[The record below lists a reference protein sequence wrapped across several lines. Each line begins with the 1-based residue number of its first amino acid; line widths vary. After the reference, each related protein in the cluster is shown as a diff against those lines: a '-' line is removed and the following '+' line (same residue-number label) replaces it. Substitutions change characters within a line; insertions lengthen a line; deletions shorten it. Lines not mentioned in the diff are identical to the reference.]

1 MPSFNPRVG
10 SDYRTHVPAWVRVMR
25 SYNRYT
31 EHALASADTLGRD
44 SFSRVVVCQAGRDLS
59 MPEPRHNENENK
71 SRHAAADDDCCDE
84 MAEKYGWQLVDVEQ
98 TGDPI
103 LPVDCVFEGETEF
116 PKSYYDTDK
125 EQD

>member
-1 MPSFNPRVG
+1 
-10 SDYRTHVPAWVRVMR
+10 
-25 SYNRYT
+25 
-31 EHALASADTLGRD
+31 
-44 SFSRVVVCQAGRDLS
+44 

-116 PKSYYDTDK
+116 PNYHEES
-125 EQD
+125 ENE

>member
-1 MPSFNPRVG
+1 MNPF
-10 SDYRTHVPAWVRVMR
+10 YRAISERAKHRCE
-25 SYNRYT
+25 Y
-31 EHALASADTLGRD
+31 
-44 SFSRVVVCQAGRDLS
+44 CQA
-59 MPEPRHNENENK
+59 PEVVFNFPF
-71 SRHAAADDDCCDE
+71 
-84 MAEKYGWQLVDVEQ
+84 DVEQ